1 MKVELLVLKENFG
14 VASSM
19 AEEAQKM
26 VEQVKATF
34 RETEMAAAKAKLFD
48 EKVHDKK
55 KPFGSRMVRI
65 LTNFAE

>member
-1 MKVELLVLKENFG
+1 MKTKLLVVKENF
-14 VASSM
+14 VATHSM

-34 RETEMAAAKAKLFD
+34 GETRMAAAKAKLFD

-55 KPFGSRMVRI
+55 KPSNSQMVRI
-65 LTNFAE
+65 LTDFAK